1 MKKKILIVGGTG
13 FIGFH
18 LARKCLMKGWS
29 VTSVSKKKPKKIR
42 LLKKIKYLHFNI
54 CSKKQVN
61 QKLKKQTFD
70 YIVNCGGNV
79 DHRNKLRV
87 YLNHYIGCKNL
98 VDYFKK
104 KKIKSFIQLGSS
116 VEYGNLKSPQTEYKF
131 KYNKSSTNSYYGD
144 AKLKA
149 TKYLLS
155 QYKIN
160 KFPSKIL
167 RIYLAYGPKQDL
179 NRFIPIV
186 INACIKNKKF
196 NCSNAKQYRDFIF
209 IDDLINLI
217 LKSLSTHKYNGE
229 IFNAGT
235 GKPQNL
241 KKIIFLIQKLCK
253 GGQPLFGKIK
263 LRKDEI
269 MKIYPSNKK
278 TQNKLKWKPKYNFIK
293 GIKKTILY
301 YKKNARFG

>member
-1 MKKKILIVGGTG
+1 MKKKILIIGGTG

-18 LARKCLMKGWS
+18 LAKKCLIKGWD
-29 VTSVSKKKPKKIR
+29 VTCVSKRQPKENKY
-42 LLKKIKYLHFNI
+42 LKKVKYLHFNI
-54 CSKKQVN
+54 CSKKKIN
-61 QKLKKQTFD
+61 QKFKNQSFD

-79 DHRNKLRV
+79 DHTNKLKV

-104 KKIKSFIQLGSS
+104 KKIRSFIQLGSS
-116 VEYGNLKSPQTEYKF
+116 VEYGNLKSPQIEHKL
-131 KYNKSSTNSYYGD
+131 KQNEKSTNSYYGD

-149 TKYLLS
+149 TNYLLN

-160 KFPSKIL
+160 KFPTKIL

-196 NCSNAKQYRDFIF
+196 KCSSGKQYRDFIF
-209 IDDLINLI
+209 IDDLVNLI
-217 LKSLSTHKYNGE
+217 FKSLITSKHNGE

-253 GGQPLFGKIK
+253 GGKPLFGKIK

-269 MKIYPSNKK
+269 IRMYPSNKK
-278 TQNKLKWKPKYNFIK
+278 TQSKLKWKPKYNFSK